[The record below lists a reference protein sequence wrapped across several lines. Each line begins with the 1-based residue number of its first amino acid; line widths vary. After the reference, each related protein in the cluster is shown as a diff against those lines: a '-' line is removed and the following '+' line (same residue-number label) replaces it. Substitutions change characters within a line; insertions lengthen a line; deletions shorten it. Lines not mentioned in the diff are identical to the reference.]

1 MKTKINKDTRYSV
14 KFKNEEARQQFYTY
28 MHCALINKIK
38 LLPFSQIFS
47 RMGFT
52 EEDPTNEQAVANLM
66 REYQELCSSVSDVY
80 QLMSL
85 YDDIE
90 NARGAG
96 GSWLSVF
103 QDTDEW
109 IFRFVTLTAQEG
121 YEYENQANTN
131 NTRIR

>member
-14 KFKNEEARQQFYTY
+14 KFKNEEAKQQFYTY
-28 MHCALINKIK
+28 MQCSLVNKIK
-38 LLPFSQIFS
+38 MFPFSQ
-47 RMGFT
+47 MGFT

-90 NARGAG
+90 NDRGAW
-96 GSWLSVF
+96 GSWLSDF

-109 IFRFVTLTAQEG
+109 IFSFVTLTAKE
-121 YEYENQANTN
+121 E
-131 NTRIR
+131 